1 MQWGVRVVLFGAASM
16 LLLPLAFALFGLDL
30 FDTPSFSPVPE
41 NSLFVDWTFPSA
53 GARPSYQ
60 ECADFAFLQRF
71 SDIVLE
77 GSIYSIKSSNIA
89 SSRDGL
95 NILTEVTF
103 LVSDIK
109 KGSFDKQALVFTLSG
124 GCIDN
129 NCQRWSEGIDVSQFH
144 EEARFRMYLSEQAGV
159 LSPVCGYRSFASVQD
174 SVV

>member
-1 MQWGVRVVLFGAASM
+1 MQWGVRVILFGVASM
-16 LLLPLAFALFGLDL
+16 LLIPLAFALFGFDL
-30 FDTPSFSPVPE
+30 FDAPSFSPASE
-41 NSLFVDWTFPSA
+41 NSLFVDWTFPSV
-53 GARPSYQ
+53 GAWLPYQ

-77 GSIYSIKSSNIA
+77 GSIYSIKSSNMDGA
-89 SSRDGL
+89 RDGL

-129 NCQRWSEGIDVSQFH
+129 NCQRWSEGIDVSQFY
-144 EEARFRMYLSEQAGV
+144 EGARFRMYLSEQTGV
-159 LSPVCGYRSFASVQD
+159 FSPVCGYRSFVSVQD
-174 SVV
+174 SIV